1 MMRLCGFLGVSVL
14 LSVAAFGESAG
25 PNPKF
30 DVTDVH
36 NSPRATGP
44 IPPVVRGP
52 FYMNGRYE
60 LRFASMLDMIRIAY
74 GVDPEKVT
82 GGPSWLEFDRFDV
95 FAKTPASSTPESR
108 KQMLQS
114 LLAERFKLVTHP
126 DSKPMS
132 AYALTVGKH
141 PQLKESDGSGESGC
155 NFNVLNQPTAPPSP
169 GTPFQ
174 LPQIQYTCRNTS
186 MATLAANMLNIP
198 AAGQYLNNNTLVVDK
213 TDLKGT
219 WDFSFKFTPKIPPG
233 LQTTG
238 ENIPFMDA
246 LDKQLGLKLEMTNVP
261 MPVIVVDSVNHKP
274 TENSAEAM
282 KSFPPLPTEFEVA
295 SLKPTDPGTRPG
307 QQRPDIKNG
316 RLYLPGFSVKGMIQ
330 IAWDIG
336 ADEML
341 VGAPKWLDEDRYDLL
356 AKTPDGVAMG
366 NLTPDRSGI
375 PVNIDALKP
384 MIRSLVT
391 ERFKMVAHLEDRPVT
406 AYTLTAVKPKLKKAD
421 PNSRTKW
428 QEGVQPEEKNNKN
441 ANTTLGR
448 LVTCQNVTMAQFAEM
463 LPNIAPGYLRT
474 EVKDSTGLEGG
485 WDFTFSFTP
494 IGALNNARRPN
505 AEGGAQPGGPGGPG
519 GPGSVEASDPTASLS
534 LYESISRQ
542 LGLKL
547 DTTKRPMPVLVIE
560 KIERTPTEN

>member
-1 MMRLCGFLGVSVL
+1 MMRLCGFLGLSIL
-14 LSVAAFGESAG
+14 LSAAAFGESAG

-30 DVTDVH
+30 DVADVH
-36 NSPRATGP
+36 NTPRTSSSFGV
-44 IPPVVRGP
+44 PPVVRGP
-52 FYMNGRYE
+52 FYVNGRYE
-60 LRFASMLDMIRIAY
+60 LRFATVLDMIRIAY

-95 FAKTPASSTPESR
+95 FAKTPVSSTPESR

-132 AYALTVGKH
+132 AFALTVGKH
-141 PQLKESDGSGESGC
+141 PQLKESDGSGEAGC

-174 LPQIQYTCRNTS
+174 LPQIQYTCKNTS
-186 MATLAANMLNIP
+186 MATFAAGMLNIP
-198 AAGQYLNNNTLVVDK
+198 AAGQYLNNTLVVDK

-219 WDFSFKFTPKIPPG
+219 WDFSFKFTPKVPQG
-233 LQTTG
+233 FQATG

-246 LDKQLGLKLEMTNVP
+246 LDKQLGLKLETANVP
-261 MPVIVVDSVNHKP
+261 MPVIVVDSVDHKP
-274 TENSAEAM
+274 TENSPEAM

-295 SLKPTDPGTRPG
+295 SLKPTDPSIRPG

-316 RLYLPGFSVKGMIQ
+316 RIYLPGFSVKGMIQ
-330 IAWDIG
+330 IAWDLG
-336 ADEML
+336 TDEML
-341 VGAPKWLDEDRYDLL
+341 VGAPKWMDEDRYDLL

-375 PVNIDALKP
+375 PVNIDALRP
-384 MIRSLVT
+384 MIKSLVT
-391 ERFKMVAHLEDRPVT
+391 ERFKLVAHLEDRPVT

-428 QEGVQPEEKNNKN
+428 QEGVQPEDKNNKN
-441 ANTTLGR
+441 ANSTLGR

-463 LPNIAPGYLRT
+463 LPTIAPGYLRT
-474 EVKDSTGLEGG
+474 EVKDSTGIEGG
-485 WDFTFSFTP
+485 YDFTFSFSP
-494 IGALNNARRPN
+494 IGALNAARRPN
-505 AEGGAQPGGPGGPG
+505 ADGGAQPGGPAGPG
-519 GPGSVEASDPTASLS
+519 AAEASDPTASLS